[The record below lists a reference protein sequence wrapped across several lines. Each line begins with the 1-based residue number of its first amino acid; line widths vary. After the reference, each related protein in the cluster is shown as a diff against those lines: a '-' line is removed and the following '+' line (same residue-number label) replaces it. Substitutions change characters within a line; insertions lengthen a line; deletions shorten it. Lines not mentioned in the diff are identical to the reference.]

1 MSNNTTKGKRG
12 PSRAQAK
19 AAALAAAAAVDA
31 PSRCGVAVCGGGA
44 AGLVAAIVAA
54 EKGATVVVLE
64 RDLECGRTILATGNG
79 RCNFANT
86 RLEGWRYNDPAF
98 VMAVAGIDWLADIL
112 GFFEDCGLAWTE
124 EDGRLYPLSNQA
136 ASVREVLL
144 TRARR
149 AGVVMACAREALDVR
164 HGEGGWAVSYR
175 DAFGGEK
182 THEIAAA
189 SVVLAGGGKAEG
201 FPSLGLETV
210 PCEAVLCGL
219 AGRGKG
225 PLNLAEL
232 DGRRARGR
240 VALVRGGQE
249 IYAEKGEILFR
260 AGGLSGIC
268 VFDLSRRAVPGDEVR
283 IDLLGGLGEDH
294 LAKLR
299 GAGCAE
305 GLLDPVICGSL
316 RRAGADPVAAARD
329 LTVVVDGKADEARA
343 QVTRGG
349 IVTSQLETNNL
360 QVKGLPGL
368 FACGEA
374 LDIDADC
381 GGFNLAWAWKS
392 GLVAGDAAAA
402 HAQSQ
407 QESSATC

>member
-12 PSRAQAK
+12 PSRAQIK
-19 AAALAAAAAVDA
+19 AAALAAAAAVDV
-31 PSRCGVAVCGGGA
+31 PSRCDVAVCGGGA
-44 AGLVAAIVAA
+44 AGLVAGIVAA
-54 EKGATVVVLE
+54 EKGARVVVLE
-64 RDLECGRTILATGNG
+64 RELECGRTILATGNG
-79 RCNFANT
+79 RCNFANA
-86 RLEGWRYNDPAF
+86 RLEGWHYNDPAF
-98 VMAVAGIDWLADIL
+98 VCAVAGNDWLPDIL
-112 GFFEDCGLAWTE
+112 GFFEDCGLAWAE

-144 TRARR
+144 ARARR
-149 AGVVMACAREALDVR
+149 AGVVLACAREALDVR

-182 THEIAAA
+182 THELATT
-189 SVVLAGGGKAEG
+189 SVVLAGGGKGEG
-201 FPSLGLETV
+201 FPSLTLEV
-210 PCEAVLCGL
+210 APRQAVLCGL

-225 PLNLAEL
+225 PLDLAEI
-232 DGRRARGR
+232 DGRRARGQ

-249 IYAEKGEILFR
+249 IYAEKGEVLFR

-268 VFDLSRRAVPGDEVR
+268 VFDLSRRAAPGDEVHV
-283 IDLLGGLGEDH
+283 DLLSGLGDDH
-294 LAKLR
+294 LDKLR
-299 GAGCAE
+299 GVGCGE
-305 GLLDPVICGSL
+305 GLLDPVICASL

-349 IVTSQLETNNL
+349 IATSQLETNSL
-360 QVKGLPGL
+360 QVKSLPGL